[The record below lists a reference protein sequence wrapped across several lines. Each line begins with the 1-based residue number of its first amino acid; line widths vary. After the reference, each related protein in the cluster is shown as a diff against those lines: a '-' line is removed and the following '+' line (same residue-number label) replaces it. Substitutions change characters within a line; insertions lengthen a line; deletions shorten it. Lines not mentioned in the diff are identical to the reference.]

1 MKNKRISIAPM
12 MACTDRHYRYLARLM
27 SRHVVLY
34 TEMVTAKAVI
44 HGNREKLL
52 GYNASE
58 SPLVLQL
65 GGSDPGELKQ
75 ASRIAEYYHYDE
87 INLNIGCP
95 SDRVQSGQ
103 FGACLMKSPALVA
116 RCYAEMQQAVAIP
129 VTIKTRIGVDEYDD
143 YEFLTNFIQTVA
155 KEGCQRFIIHARK
168 AWLQGLS
175 PRQNREVPPLLY
187 ERVYQLKQDFPE
199 LKIEI
204 NGGIKTMAQSREH
217 LRELDGVMIGREA
230 YSNPYLIAEFDS
242 LFDDQYRA
250 PGAQEVIMRYLPY
263 LQQQL
268 DRGVGLR
275 HMIRHLVGMFPGV
288 PGSRQWRR
296 YLSEHG
302 GNNRAGVEV
311 ITRALACLQSP
322 VTN

>member
-1 MKNKRISIAPM
+1 M

-27 SRHVVLY
+27 SQHVVLY

-44 HGNREKLL
+44 HGDRERLL
-52 GYNASE
+52 GYDASE

-65 GGSDPGELKQ
+65 GGSDPVELAQ
-75 ASRIAEYYHYDE
+75 ASRIAEQYHYDE
-87 INLNIGCP
+87 INLNVGCP

-103 FGACLMKSPALVA
+103 FGACLMKSPELVG
-116 RCYAEMQQAVAIP
+116 RCYAEMQKAVAIP

-143 YEFLTNFIQTVA
+143 YEFLFNFIQSVA
-155 KEGCQRFIIHARK
+155 KQGCQRFIIHARK

-187 ERVYQLKQDFPE
+187 ERVYHLKQDFPE

-204 NGGIKTMAQSREH
+204 NGGIKTMSEIIGH
-217 LRELDGVMIGREA
+217 LDHVDGVMIGREA
-230 YSNPYLIAEFDS
+230 YSNPYLISLFDS
-242 LFDDQYRA
+242 LFDHQ
-250 PGAQEVIMRYLPY
+250 AQALSAEDVVKRFLPY
-263 LQQQL
+263 VQSQL
-268 DRGVGLR
+268 GRGVNLR
-275 HMIRHLVGMFPGV
+275 HMIRHLTGMFPGV

-302 GNNRAGVEV
+302 GDDVAGVEV

-322 VTN
+322 VMN